1 MVSKRIFVAAKI
13 FGRDVDSI
21 TFTYMHNFTTDQ
33 LFTSVRPIQRTIDN
47 HIQSTRE
54 RGLGWGRGIGRE
66 RENDSGRPRERE
78 RQEYRENTN
87 EIDT

>member
-54 RGLGWGRGIGRE
+54 RGLGWGEGNRK
-66 RENDSGRPRERE
+66 RERE
-78 RQEYRENTN
+78 RFREAQRKRETQTQRKH
-87 EIDT
+87 D